1 MRSRFGIP
9 QVSDSLCEPTN
20 PGTDR
25 LWTTVNGGDDQ
36 ELSVANLLGHKCN
49 QPVSNSGPSSE
60 ESVKCSSQLAT
71 FLWFILSVVAS
82 AFPGRAIILY

>member
-1 MRSRFGIP
+1 MLSVVPVKGGDSEGTRGSRFGIP

-60 ESVKCSSQLAT
+60 ESVK
-71 FLWFILSVVAS
+71 
-82 AFPGRAIILY
+82 